1 MTSFFDLSESKK
13 KGLSVVE
20 LHNYAERLEI
30 NTFKTSDKTGK
41 NVRKTKQELIDEIDA
56 VYIKNKIEKRE
67 NEKKSTKKND
77 KCNLKI
83 ALRLSN
89 EEFDKVKE
97 NDIFNEEFLEETYN
111 IKVEFGTIL
120 CFNKYYFYNKDNI
133 FVELKFFKNT
143 DYIIIPRSVTK
154 NIDNAVKY
162 FTESSL
168 DLNIYSIELNN
179 KDNYLLEFI
188 ELDKNDKLNGI
199 NFNYTYSFKD
209 KKYYMEIELN
219 YLGPKN
225 IFDKSFETFKFFPKE
240 NINLIQL
247 IDFHN
252 KLSESQFSFIFKI
265 YGPPDFNFQ
274 PIWTENHL
282 IKNLNIDKGNKK
294 KDDDSSYECE
304 LYTTMY
310 SRYKNIKNIKD
321 QYNELLN
328 NNQTEICL
336 MVSDKNFLKFVNNN
350 EFNDTIKELGN
361 DLIDFEK
368 SI

>member
-13 KGLSVVE
+13 RGLSLSE

-30 NTFKTSDKTGK
+30 NIHKNSEKTGK

-56 VYIKNKIEKRE
+56 VYIKNKIEKKE
-67 NEKKSTKKND
+67 NEKKSNKKND

-97 NDIFNEEFLEETYN
+97 NDIFNEEYLEETYN

-133 FVELKFFKNT
+133 FVELKFFNNT
-143 DYIIIPRSVTK
+143 NYIIIPRNITK
-154 NIDNAVKY
+154 YIDNAVKY

-179 KDNYLLEFI
+179 KDKYLSEII

-199 NFNYTYSFKD
+199 NFNYTYIFNE

-225 IFDKSFETFKFFPKE
+225 IYDKSFKTFKFFPKE

-265 YGPPDFNFQ
+265 YGPPNFNFK
-274 PIWTENHL
+274 PKWTENHL

-310 SRYKNIKNIKD
+310 SRYKNIENIKN
-321 QYNELLN
+321 QYHELLN
-328 NNQTEICL
+328 NNETDICL